1 MSVWR
6 INGGRPLC
14 GAVRSYGSKNAA
26 LPVIAASVLCPCRTE
41 LLNCPALRDV
51 ETALDILRY
60 LGCRVERCG
69 DAVNI
74 DSAPLCRNDVPESLM
89 REMRAS
95 VLFMGALA
103 ARTGRAVISR
113 PGGCQIGE
121 RPTDIHFSALRG
133 MGYDITA
140 EDGSIVCTAG
150 ALTGGDVCLP
160 YPSVGATENALI
172 AACAVRGETNIR
184 GAAREPEISAL
195 GSFLTCMG
203 AELSGLG
210 TDTIRVHGFHA
221 ADRVGF
227 RIPPDRIVT
236 ATQLCAAAACGGS
249 VLINGAMPR
258 ENAAVTEALAR
269 CGCEMSWGE
278 RTITLRAP
286 RRLSACG
293 LAATRPYP
301 GLPTDAQPLL
311 MAASLRAAGS
321 SIFVENIFE
330 NRLMHVPELRKLGAS
345 IQTEGRVA
353 LVTGVP
359 ALEGAQMRACDL
371 RGGAALMIAALSAEG
386 ESFIA
391 DDGEFISR
399 GYEDISAMLEELG
412 ADIIPCD
419 TKGQHNVTAKTQE
432 S

>member
-6 INGGRPLC
+6 INGGRPIC
-14 GAVRSYGSKNAA
+14 GTVRSYGSKNAA
-26 LPVIAASVLCPCRTE
+26 LPIIAAAALCPCRTE
-41 LLNCPALRDV
+41 LLNCPCLRDV

-60 LGCRVERCG
+60 LGCRVEREG

-74 DSAPLCRNDVPESLM
+74 DSAPLCRYDVPESLM

-113 PGGCQIGE
+113 PGGCKIGE

-133 MGYDITA
+133 MGYDVA
-140 EDGSIVCTAG
+140 PEDGSIVCTAG
-150 ALTGGDVCLP
+150 TLAGGVIRLP
-160 YPSVGATENALI
+160 YPSVGATENAMI
-172 AACAVRGETNIR
+172 AACAVRGETTIR

-195 GSFLTCMG
+195 GEYLTCMG
-203 AELSGLG
+203 AELTGLG
-210 TDTIRVHGFHA
+210 TDLIRVHGFHA

-249 VLINGAMPR
+249 VIINGAVPH
-258 ENAAVTEALAR
+258 ESTAVTEALSR
-269 CGCEMSWGE
+269 CGCETVVGE
-278 RTITLRAP
+278 RTISLRAP

-301 GLPTDAQPLL
+301 GFPTDAQPLL
-311 MAASLRAAGS
+311 MAACLRSAGA

-330 NRLMHVPELRKLGAS
+330 NRFMHVPELRRMGAS

-359 ALEGAQMRACDL
+359 ALEGAHMRAVDL

-386 ESFIA
+386 ESFVA

-399 GYEDISAMLEELG
+399 GYEDIAAMLAELG
-412 ADIIPCD
+412 ADIIPCG
-419 TKGQHNVTAKTQE
+419 TKG
-432 S
+432 